1 MVERLN
7 KCPLCK
13 SGLFLNKQEIKDHA
27 VSKENF
33 ILCKCSNC
41 SLLFTNPRP
50 DEQSV
55 APYYDFPEYFS
66 HEDRAKNLTQFIY
79 QKVRNYSVRKKVK
92 LFSGLHQKGRILD
105 YGCGT
110 GALLAEAKHQGWK
123 VSGIEPNSKA
133 RTKANLKLKGR
144 VKETIDDLPK
154 EKKFD
159 IITLFHVLEHIH
171 DMKKT
176 VKSLIKALNSNGY
189 LLIAIPN
196 PESWDAH
203 KYGSFWAG
211 WDVPRHLYHFDIIA
225 MEYCAET
232 FDLTLV
238 EIKPM
243 KFDSYYVSLLSEGY
257 LNPNQNLISRYF
269 NAFFSGR
276 KSNQEAKNKPGNH
289 SSNLFIFKK
298 K

>member
-1 MVERLN
+1 MIERLT

-13 SGLFLNKQEIKDHA
+13 SGLFLNKQEIKDYA

-33 ILCKCSNC
+33 ILCKCSKC

-50 DEQSV
+50 DSDSI

-66 HEDRAKNLTQFIY
+66 HEDKAKNLTQLIY
-79 QKVRNYSVRKKVK
+79 QKVRNYSVKKKVK
-92 LFSGLHQKGRILD
+92 LISVLHEKGRLLD

-110 GALLAEAKHQGWK
+110 GALLSEAKNQGWK

-133 RTKANLKLKGR
+133 RTQANLKLKGK
-144 VKETIDDLPK
+144 VKETLDDLPK
-154 EKKFD
+154 DKNFD

-176 VKSLIKALNSNGY
+176 VKSLVKSLKSSGY
-189 LLIAIPN
+189 ILFAVPN
-196 PESWDAH
+196 PESFDAN
-203 KYGSFWAG
+203 KYGIFWAG
-211 WDVPRHLYHFDIIA
+211 WDVPRHLYHFNSKT
-225 MEYCAET
+225 MENFSEL
-232 FDLTLV
+232 FDLSLV
-238 EIKPM
+238 DIRPM

-257 LNPNQNLISRYF
+257 LEPNQNLISKYF
-269 NAFFSGR
+269 KAFFSGR
-276 KSNQEAKNKPGNH
+276 KSNLEAKNNPGNH
-289 SSNLFIFKK
+289 SSNLYIFKK